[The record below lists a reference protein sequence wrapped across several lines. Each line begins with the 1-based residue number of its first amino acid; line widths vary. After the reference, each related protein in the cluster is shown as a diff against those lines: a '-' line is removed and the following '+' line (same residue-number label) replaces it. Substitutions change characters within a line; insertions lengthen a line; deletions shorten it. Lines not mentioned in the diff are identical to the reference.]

1 MKNNSRPDNN
11 MLIFS
16 CRGSI
21 GHRDIKALTPK
32 NQHSYKGQPL
42 EIKTYSQNTNQKA

>member
-1 MKNNSRPDNN
+1 MKYNSWPDNN

-21 GHRDIKALTPK
+21 GHRDIKALTKEPTF
-32 NQHSYKGQPL
+32 
-42 EIKTYSQNTNQKA
+42 I